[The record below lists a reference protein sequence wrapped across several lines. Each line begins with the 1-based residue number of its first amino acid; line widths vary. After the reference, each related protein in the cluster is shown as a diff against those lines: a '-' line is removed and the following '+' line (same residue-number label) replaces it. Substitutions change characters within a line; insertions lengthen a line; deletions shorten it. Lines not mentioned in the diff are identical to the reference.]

1 VMDVSVIIPTYNRA
15 AMLGEAI
22 ESALAQT
29 RLPGEI
35 IVVDDGS
42 TDDTAKVMGGFAHRV
57 RCITQVNRGVAAAR
71 NVGLAAAKGELI
83 AFLDSD
89 DLWYPFKL
97 ELQVALFERMPSV
110 SLVCSEFDVLKDDG
124 TKRPEGSR
132 SWLAQ
137 PVDLASFYP
146 ATTTSDAI
154 GMELPPGLAAFPI
167 YHGWIYRTLL
177 DEALVLTS
185 TAVVKRSAL
194 GPTDRFT
201 EGVSIFEDWEFFA
214 RIARGHAAAFMDI
227 ATIANRGHHTPGRLT
242 GCSRLA
248 KAQGY
253 LGLVERTWK
262 ADEQFVRQCK
272 SEVERAEAHACLA
285 VACEAILAS
294 RSDIARASL
303 ARWSAIDDRSRSGW
317 AGVYGM
323 CARLPAGR
331 VLLRQVIRA
340 RTLVR
345 IIGRSPRR
353 GYSVNP
359 AG

>member
-1 VMDVSVIIPTYNRA
+1 MDVSVIIPTYNRA
-15 AMLGEAI
+15 AMLGAAI

-29 RLPGEI
+29 RPPGEI

-42 TDDTAKVMGGFAHRV
+42 TDDTANVVSGFGGRV
-57 RCITQVNRGVAAAR
+57 RCISQENRGVAAAR
-71 NVGLAAAKGELI
+71 NAGIGAAKGDLI

-97 ELQVALFERMPSV
+97 ELQVALLERMPAV
-110 SLVCSEFDVLKDDG
+110 SLVCSEFDVLKDAG
-124 TKRPEGSR
+124 TIRPNGSR

-146 ATTTSDAI
+146 ATTASSAI
-154 GMELPPGLAAFPI
+154 GMELPPGLAPFPI
-167 YHGWIYRTLL
+167 YHGWIYPALL
-177 DEALVLTS
+177 DEALLLTS

-194 GPTDRFT
+194 GPGGRFT

-214 RIARGHAAAFMDI
+214 RIARSHDVAFMDI
-227 ATIANRGHHTPGRLT
+227 ATTANRGHQAPGRLT

-262 ADEQFVRQCK
+262 ADDQFVRQRRRA
-272 SEVERAEAHACLA
+272 VERAEAHACLA

-294 RSDIARASL
+294 RPDIARASL
-303 ARWSAIDDRSRSGW
+303 ARWSAIGDRSRSIW
-317 AGVYGM
+317 AGVCGM
-323 CARLPAGR
+323 CARLPVGR
-331 VLLRQVIRA
+331 VLLRQAVRA
-340 RTLVR
+340 RMLAR
-345 IIGRSPRR
+345 IIGRRPGR

-359 AG
+359 AV